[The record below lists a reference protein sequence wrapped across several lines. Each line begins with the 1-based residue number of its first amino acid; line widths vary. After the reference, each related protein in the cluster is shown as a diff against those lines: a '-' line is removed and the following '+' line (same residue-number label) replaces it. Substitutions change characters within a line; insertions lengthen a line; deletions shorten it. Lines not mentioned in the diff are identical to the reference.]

1 MDKYMFSSLIVVI
14 IITVATIAYC
24 LLKHEKFKVMTV
36 DSLGTIGSSGSID
49 IEKLAIKGNFGTEG
63 QVVSSSG
70 SENSPK
76 WKSGIPWII
85 QYTPYT
91 LAPGKFYTT
100 NLIQSFPI
108 TYDIPAGALLIVDV
122 QISVAPGGPGIF
134 MFVLTGDINGYIQTT
149 KKEILAGLGG
159 DSDTIGSITNTFKFF
174 FTGISGANNI
184 FNLTAIN
191 PEPNMSWGF
200 QGNNMPD
207 YVLMSLA
214 MLPAATT
221 S

>member
-1 MDKYMFSSLIVVI
+1 MFSLVVVLI

-36 DSLGTIGSSGSID
+36 DSVGTIDSSDSID

-70 SENSPK
+70 PGNSPK

-91 LAPGKFYTT
+91 LAPGKFY
-100 NLIQSFPI
+100 NKSLIQSFPI
-108 TYDIPAGALLIVDV
+108 KYDIPAGALLIVDV
-122 QISVAPGGPGIF
+122 QISAAPGAINGGIF

-149 KKEILAGLGG
+149 KKEIMGGLGG
-159 DSDTIGSITNTFKFF
+159 DSNTIGSITNTFKFF
-174 FTGISGANNI
+174 FTGISGTYNT

-191 PEPNMSWGF
+191 PDPDMSWGF